1 MANPHSRRLF
11 LIGATVLTT
20 SAPVLADNSSEK
32 APEASTVVIGPAGPT
47 PAELVK
53 LEAATAAQAVAPA
66 PDQNAVPIMHPTLPK
81 PAEVTTIVIGP
92 SVLTPQELAKVT
104 AQVAPASIQTIPAST
119 STPASTTTTA
129 PAEK

>member
-66 PDQNAVPIMHPTLPK
+66 DQNAVPIMHPTLPK

-104 AQVAPASIQTIPAST
+104 AQVAPAPIQTIPAST

>member
-1 MANPHSRRLF
+1 MVNPHSRRLF

-32 APEASTVVIGPAGPT
+32 APEVSTVIIGPQGPT

-66 PDQNAVPIMHPTLPK
+66 PEQNAAPIMHPVLAK
-81 PAEVTTIVIGP
+81 PAEITTIVIGP
-92 SVLTPQELAKVT
+92 SGLTPQELAKVT
-104 AQVAPASIQTIPAST
+104 AQVAPAPVQTPPIST
-119 STPASTTTTA
+119 TPASTTTPA